1 MSAIKSSEKTFLSRH
16 PAVEKLKAAGKELSL
31 PKAGLRLRLGLAA
44 LMGVMHGRGEVDV
57 SGEDNLIEAAKRAK
71 EEGRGLVLVTS
82 HESWP

>member
-1 MSAIKSSEKTFLSRH
+1 MC
-16 PAVEKLKAAGKELSL
+16 
-31 PKAGLRLRLGLAA
+31 
-44 LMGVMHGRGEVDV
+44 VMHGRGEVDV